1 MTAARGRNTR
11 SRQPA
16 RRKARATRDFWGG
29 AIDADDADE
38 ELIRPVSE
46 PTALIRSLGS
56 PPLPGNAANAAE
68 HYFAVVY
75 ERAAGLAV
83 ALAAA
88 ADMLD
93 LDDGNEAEAEA
104 ERN

>member
-1 MTAARGRNTR
+1 MSGQTARGRNTR
-11 SRQPA
+11 TRQPA
-16 RRKARATRDFWGG
+16 RRKPRATRDFWGY
-29 AIDADDADE
+29 ALDDDDA
-38 ELIRPVSE
+38 ELIQPVSE
-46 PTALIRSLGS
+46 PTALIRSLGA
-56 PPLPGNAANAAE
+56 PPLPGNASTAAE

-93 LDDGNEAEAEA
+93 LDDDSEPDA
-104 ERN
+104 ERI

>member
-1 MTAARGRNTR
+1 M
-11 SRQPA
+11 
-16 RRKARATRDFWGG
+16 
-29 AIDADDADE
+29 
-38 ELIRPVSE
+38 
-46 PTALIRSLGS
+46 IRSLGS

-93 LDDGNEAEAEA
+93 LDDANEAEAEA

>member
-1 MTAARGRNTR
+1 MSNARSRGGRNRT
-11 SRQPA
+11 QA
-16 RRKARATRDFWGG
+16 RRKRSERDFW
-29 AIDADDADE
+29 AYAYEDDTDEE

-46 PTALIRSLGS
+46 PGALIRSLGS

-93 LDDGNEAEAEA
+93 LETDEEDAA
-104 ERN
+104 